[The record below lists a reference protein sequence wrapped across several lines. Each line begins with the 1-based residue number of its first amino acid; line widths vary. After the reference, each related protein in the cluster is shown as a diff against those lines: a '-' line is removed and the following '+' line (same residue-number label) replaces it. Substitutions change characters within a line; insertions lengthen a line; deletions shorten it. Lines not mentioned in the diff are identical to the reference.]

1 VTPSER
7 VIDGLWRVPVASRPL
22 GPWEHT
28 NAYVVG
34 SRGVAVVVDP
44 GDDAAGSLDAIVAA
58 VADVGA
64 ASPKAFVLTHTHPDH
79 VGGLAAL
86 RARWPDAP
94 VYVHPLEADAVPGS
108 IPFGDGRRLVV
119 ADHVLE
125 AVATPGHSR
134 GHLAFWLREARVL
147 LACDLVAGR
156 GTIWVGIPDGDVA
169 AYLSSLARA
178 AALDPQVVAP
188 GHGPVRRDGAAVFRE
203 ARDHRLAREGAVV
216 TALRGGPLGVGPL
229 RETIYPGLEPGLHE
243 LAERSLLAHLAKLM
257 REHRVMHVGSDA
269 EGPFL
274 LAPGG

>member
-1 VTPSER
+1 MSER
-7 VIDGLWRVPVASRPL
+7 VADGLWRVPVASRPL

-34 SRGVAVVVDP
+34 SRGVAAVIDP
-44 GDDAAGSLDAIVAA
+44 GDDAAASLDAIVAA
-58 VADVGA
+58 VAAVGA
-64 ASPKAFVLTHTHPDH
+64 DTPKAFVLTHTHPDH
-79 VGGLAAL
+79 VAGLAAL
-86 RARWPDAP
+86 RERWPGVP
-94 VYVHPLEADAVPGS
+94 VYVHPLEADAVPGAT
-108 IPFGDGRRLVV
+108 PFGDGRRLVV

-147 LACDLVAGR
+147 LAGDLVAGR
-156 GTIWVGIPDGDVA
+156 GTIWVGVPDGDVT
-169 AYLSSLARA
+169 AYVSSLERA
-178 AALDPQVVAP
+178 AALDPRIVAP
-188 GHGPVRRDGAAVFRE
+188 GHGPVRHDGAAVFRE

-216 TALRGGPLGVGPL
+216 AALRGGPRALDAL
-229 RETIYPGLEPGLHE
+229 RETIYPGLAPDLHE

-269 EGPFL
+269 RGPFL